1 MPRPA
6 PLLSR
11 TPATAAGGGDT
22 LEWGRDTVAVLREEG
37 FTQHQ
42 IEAFLR
48 DSVAQQADT
57 PAKL

>member
-22 LEWGRDTVAVLREEG
+22 LAWGRDTVAVLREEG

-42 IEAFLR
+42 IEAFLK
-48 DSVAQQADT
+48 DSVAQQTDT